1 VRVLLD
7 ENLPHK
13 LRQAL
18 RERDVVTV
26 DFMGWNGLK
35 NGQLLRQAEESG
47 INVLVTGDRTLQY
60 EQSLTGRRIGVV
72 VLPAQK
78 WPIIRDH
85 LPQIDKAIDGCA
97 SGSFTLVDCGVYRRP
112 RKKKGEALP

>member
-13 LRQAL
+13 LRRAL
-18 RERDVVTV
+18 GKRDVVTV
-26 DFMGWNGLK
+26 DFMGWSGLK

-47 INVLVTGDRTLQY
+47 IDVLVTGDKTLQY

-72 VLPAQK
+72 ALSAQK
-78 WPIIRDH
+78 WTIIRDH
-85 LPQIDKAIDGCA
+85 ILSIEDAITACT
-97 SGSFTLVDCGVYRRP
+97 SGSFTVVDCGIFRRS
-112 RKKKGEALP
+112 RREKAETRI